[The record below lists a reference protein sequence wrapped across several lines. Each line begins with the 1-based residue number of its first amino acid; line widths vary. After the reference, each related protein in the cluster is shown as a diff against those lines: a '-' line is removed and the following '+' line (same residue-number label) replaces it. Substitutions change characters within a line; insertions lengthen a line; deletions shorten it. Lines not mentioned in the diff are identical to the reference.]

1 MKKIVVALD
10 YNPSA
15 EKVAEMGNLL
25 AKAIKADLILV
36 HVIREPEYYS
46 PDYSPLMGFQG
57 GYITSVMGP
66 IENIKKEAVNFLAAI
81 AQHLGGHA
89 IKTEILEGEIAEAI
103 LEYSKSCNANFIVMG
118 SHSHKGIDRLL
129 IPDVAAHIL
138 RHSKI
143 PLLTIPTGDI

>member
-1 MKKIVVALD
+1 MKKILVALD

-57 GYITSVMGP
+57 SYTTDVMGP
-66 IENIKKEAVNFLAAI
+66 IENIKKEAANFLAAI

-89 IKTEILEGEIAEAI
+89 IKTKILEGEITEAI

-118 SHSHKGIDRLL
+118 THRHKGIDRLL

-138 RHSKI
+138 KHSRI